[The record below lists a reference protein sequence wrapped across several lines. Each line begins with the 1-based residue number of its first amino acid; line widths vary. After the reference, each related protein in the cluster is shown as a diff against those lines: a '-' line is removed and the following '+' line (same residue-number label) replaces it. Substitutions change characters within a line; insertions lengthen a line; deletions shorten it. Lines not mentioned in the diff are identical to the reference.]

1 MSDKLLETIESE
13 PLLRIERI
21 GNHVDEVLKKD
32 SISCIAVHC
41 KFLAI
46 GTCSGKIHIVDH
58 QGNCVQERLSQV
70 CLVGIIMRPYNK
82 YKSSNQINI
91 IPKAY
96 HCR

>member
-1 MSDKLLETIESE
+1 MMMSESEDKVDTVESE

-21 GNHVDEVLKKD
+21 GNHVTEILKKD
-32 SISCIAVHC
+32 SISCLAVHC

-70 CLVGIIMRPYNK
+70 MLVRIDRVLDGLD
-82 YKSSNQINI
+82 
-91 IPKAY
+91 
-96 HCR
+96 

>member
-1 MSDKLLETIESE
+1 MIERQDTIESE

-21 GNHVDEVLKKD
+21 GNHVDEVFKKD

-46 GTCSGKIHIVDH
+46 GTRSGKIHIVDH

-70 CLVGIIMRPYNK
+70 LLV
-82 YKSSNQINI
+82 SD
-91 IPKAY
+91 
-96 HCR
+96 